1 MSEKLLRRTSG
12 GRKNPADQRGVYADG
27 DVTLEVQE
35 ITRKAPSERAAA
47 ALGVTAAQEV
57 LTRFRVQA
65 VGGVRVQVAATS
77 FPDKVAEA
85 LPVLAEADTGAGG
98 FLARLEEAGHELDF
112 SGSVIDAVS
121 ADADAAASL
130 AVDEG
135 AALVREVWTVKD
147 TASGEVLAVTENL
160 AVGGLVEYV
169 LD

>member
-12 GRKNPADQRGVYADG
+12 GRKHPADQRGVYADG

-35 ITRKAPSERAAA
+35 IARKAPSAQAAA
-47 ALGVTAAQEV
+47 ALGAAATQEV

-65 VGGVRVQVAATS
+65 VNGVRVQVATTY

-85 LPVLAEADTGAGG
+85 LPVLAEANTGAGG

-121 ADADAAASL
+121 ADGDAAAVL

-135 AALVREVWTVKD
+135 TALIREVWTVKD
-147 TASGEVLAVTENL
+147 TASGEVLAATENL